1 MKNMRYRL
9 LHTIRTSLNPRNSV
23 DGGLYLVLSTRLET
37 TRGGHLSNNFDT
49 DNLQWIRAIASP
61 ISGATEMWTILLFVL
76 VSSFRGMV
84 LATTT
89 SSRSEFVMRLLAG
102 PEKTPC
108 DGNAKTRLAPAL
120 FSFCAALHS
129 VPAVSIMSST
139 SMQSL
144 PSTSPTKSI

>member
-61 ISGATEMWTILLFVL
+61 ISGATEMWTILLFVM

-102 PEKTPC
+102 PEKNTVRRKCKNPI
-108 DGNAKTRLAPAL
+108 GSRTFQLLR
-120 FSFCAALHS
+120 SF
-129 VPAVSIMSST
+129 T
-139 SMQSL
+139 Q
-144 PSTSPTKSI
+144 